1 MTQTE
6 RDYSET
12 LFLPRTEF
20 PMRAGL
26 PEREPALLERWKDEN
41 LYGKLRAGREGPRQ
55 IHPA

>member
-26 PEREPALLERWKDEN
+26 PEREPALLKRWKDEN
-41 LYGKLRAGREGPRQ
+41 LYGKLRQAAKDRAQ
-55 IHPA
+55 VHPA